1 MARQSNMSRV
11 SCSLIGF
18 IMLSGCS
25 WLGID
30 DSRSNYLYSKEVQ
43 QMVVPESLDS
53 SKLGQLYPIPQLA
66 QKQISN
72 NSGEIPRPQPI
83 SVNAFEQ
90 LVKIQKIDD
99 RRWILVNSSPSKLW
113 PRIRNILNKS
123 GLPTSAVN
131 ASAGIIETDW
141 LSYRSDIESEHR
153 FRFTITPGV
162 QLSSTEISVLH
173 QQKPISQIQ
182 QDWNQTSDLDSK
194 EEDMVSFL
202 AGELAAT
209 PKFASVSL
217 LAQTIGGSSKV
228 QIVNPEAADPF
239 IQVNLDFER
248 TWASINYSA
257 VRGGFSLVD
266 LDRSQG
272 QILVAYSNELEAK
285 PTGFFSWLGF
295 GTDTDVIEASYR
307 ILVQDTGN
315 AIEIRLV
322 SMDGDS
328 LERAQALKL
337 LNIVRNNMS

>member
-1 MARQSNMSRV
+1 MSRV

-30 DSRSNYLYSKEVQ
+30 NNSSNYLYSQEVQ
-43 QMVVPESLDS
+43 PMVVPEGLDS
-53 SKLGQLYPIPQLA
+53 KKLGQLYPVPQLA
-66 QKQISN
+66 QKQVSN
-72 NSGEIPRPQPI
+72 NSGEVPRPQPI
-83 SVNAFEQ
+83 SANTFEQ

-99 RRWILVNSSPSKLW
+99 KRWILVNSSPSKLW

-123 GLPTSAVN
+123 RLPTSAVD

-141 LSYRSDIESEHR
+141 LSYRSDTESEHR

-173 QQKPISQIQ
+173 QQKPISNIQ
-182 QDWNQTSDLDSK
+182 PDWNQRSDLVDK

-209 PKFASVSL
+209 SKFASVSL
-217 LAQTIGGSSKV
+217 LAQKIGGASKV

-272 QILVAYSNELEAK
+272 QLLVAYNNELEDQSA
-285 PTGFFSWLGF
+285 GFFSWLSF
-295 GTDTDVIEASYR
+295 GADTDVIEASYR
-307 ILVQDTGN
+307 ILVQDTGS

-322 SMDGDS
+322 SKDGDS

-337 LNIVRNNMS
+337 LNIVRSNMS